1 MKLSDAIFGLLL
13 LALGAVVIAVVSSY
27 PTIPAQR
34 VGPALFPALIALGLV
49 IGGLLL
55 IARGWRDRAMVPW
68 IRFEPWVQSPR
79 HVAGFI
85 GVIGSVVFYIAVVD
99 SLGFLLTSLIILTV
113 LFRLFGVALGRSI
126 VIAAIATFVIHFA
139 FYKLL
144 RVPLP
149 WGVLTNYAW

>member
-1 MKLSDAIFGLLL
+1 M
-13 LALGAVVIAVVSSY
+13 
-27 PTIPAQR
+27 
-34 VGPALFPALIALGLV
+34 
-49 IGGLLL
+49 
-55 IARGWRDRAMVPW
+55 PW

-85 GVIGSVVFYIAVVD
+85 GVIGSVVFYIVAANW
-99 SLGFLLTSLIILTV
+99 LGFLLTSLIILTV

>member
-1 MKLSDAIFGLLL
+1 MKLSDAVFGLLL
-13 LALGAVVIAVVSSY
+13 LALGAVVIGVVSSY

-34 VGPALFPALIALGLV
+34 VGPALFPGLIALGLV

-85 GVIGSVVFYIAVVD
+85 GVIGSVVFYIVAANW
-99 SLGFLLTSLIILTV
+99 LGFLLTSLIILTV

>member
-1 MKLSDAIFGLLL
+1 VKLSDAVFGLLL

-34 VGPALFPALIALGLV
+34 VGPSLFPALIALGLV
-49 IGGLLL
+49 IGGLIL
-55 IARGWRDRAMVPW
+55 IVRGWHERATVPW
-68 IRFEPWVQSPR
+68 VRFEPWVHSPR
-79 HVAGFI
+79 HVAGAL
-85 GVIGSVVFYIAVVD
+85 GVIGSVVFYIVVVD
-99 SLGFLLTSLIILTV
+99 WLGFLLTSLGILTV
-113 LFRLFGVALGRSI
+113 LFRLFGVAFGRSI

-149 WGVLTNYAW
+149 WGVLTGIAW

>member
-1 MKLSDAIFGLLL
+1 VKLSDAIFGLLL

-34 VGPALFPALIALGLV
+34 VGPSLFPALIALGLV
-49 IGGLLL
+49 IGGLILL
-55 IARGWRDRAMVPW
+55 VRGWRVRVTVAW
-68 IRFEPWVQSPR
+68 IQFEPWVHSPR
-79 HVAGFI
+79 HVAGVL
-85 GVIGSVVFYIAVVD
+85 GVIGSVVFYIVAVD
-99 SLGFLLTSLIILTV
+99 WLGFFLTSLIVLTV
-113 LFRLFGVALGRSI
+113 LFRLFGVAFGRSI

-149 WGVLTNYAW
+149 WGLLTNYAW

>member
-1 MKLSDAIFGLLL
+1 VKLSDAIFGLLL

-34 VGPALFPALIALGLV
+34 VGPALFPALIAFGLV
-49 IGGLLL
+49 IGGAIL
-55 IARGWRDRAMVPW
+55 IVRGWRDRAMVPW
-68 IRFEPWVQSPR
+68 VRFEPWVQSPR

-85 GVIGSVVFYIAVVD
+85 GVIGSVVFYIVAANW
-99 SLGFLLTSLIILTV
+99 LGFLLTSLIILTV

>member
-49 IGGLLL
+49 IGGLIL
-55 IARGWRDRAMVPW
+55 IVRGWRVRATVPW
-68 IRFEPWVQSPR
+68 VRFEPWVRSPR
-79 HVAGFI
+79 HVAGVL
-85 GVIGSVVFYIAVVD
+85 GVVGSVVFYVVAVD
-99 SLGFLLTSLIILTV
+99 WLGFFLTSLLILTI

-149 WGVLTNYAW
+149 WGVFTGFAW

>member
-85 GVIGSVVFYIAVVD
+85 GVIGSVVFYIVAANW
-99 SLGFLLTSLIILTV
+99 LGFLLTSLIILTV

>member
-34 VGPALFPALIALGLV
+34 VGPALFPALIALGLA

-55 IARGWRDRAMVPW
+55 IVRGWRDRAMVPW

-85 GVIGSVVFYIAVVD
+85 GVIGSVVFYIVAANG
-99 SLGFLLTSLIILTV
+99 LGFLPTSFIIV
-113 LFRLFGVALGRSI
+113 VALFRLFGVALGRSI

>member
-27 PTIPAQR
+27 PTIAAQR
-34 VGPALFPALIALGLV
+34 VGPALFPALIAIGLM
-49 IGGLLL
+49 IGGAIL
-55 IARGWRDRAMVPW
+55 IVRGWRDRAMVPW

-79 HVAGFI
+79 HVAGAL
-85 GVIGSVVFYIAVVD
+85 GVIGSVIFYIVAANW
-99 SLGFLLTSLIILTV
+99 LGFLLTSLIILTV

>member
-34 VGPALFPALIALGLV
+34 VGPALFPALIAIGLL

-85 GVIGSVVFYIAVVD
+85 GVIGSVVFYIVAANW
-99 SLGFLLTSLIILTV
+99 LGFLLTSLIILTV

>member
-49 IGGLLL
+49 TGGLLL

-85 GVIGSVVFYIAVVD
+85 GVIGSVVFYVVAANW
-99 SLGFLLTSLIILTV
+99 LGFLLTSLIILTV

-126 VIAAIATFVIHFA
+126 VVAVIATFVIHFA

>member
-34 VGPALFPALIALGLV
+34 VGPALFPALIALGLA

-55 IARGWRDRAMVPW
+55 IVRGWRDRAMVPW
-68 IRFEPWVQSPR
+68 IRFEPWVHSPR
-79 HVAGFI
+79 HVAGFT
-85 GVIGSVVFYIAVVD
+85 GVIGSVVFYIAVVN

-126 VIAAIATFVIHFA
+126 VMAAIATFVIHFA

>member
-1 MKLSDAIFGLLL
+1 MKLSDAVFGLLL
-13 LALGAVVIAVVSSY
+13 LALGAVVIAVVLSY
-27 PTIPAQR
+27 PTIAAQR
-34 VGPALFPALIALGLV
+34 VGPALFPALIAIGLV
-49 IGGLLL
+49 IGGVIL
-55 IARGWRDRAMVPW
+55 IVRGWRVRATVPW

-79 HVAGFI
+79 HVAGCL
-85 GVIGSVVFYIAVVD
+85 GVIGSVVFYIVAVD
-99 SLGFLLTSLIILTV
+99 WLGFFLTSLVILTV

-149 WGVLTNYAW
+149 WGLLTNYAW

>member
-68 IRFEPWVQSPR
+68 IRFEPWVRSPR
-79 HVAGFI
+79 HVAGSL

-99 SLGFLLTSLIILTV
+99 RLGFLLTSLAILTV

-126 VIAAIATFVIHFA
+126 LIAAIATFVIHFA

>member
-1 MKLSDAIFGLLL
+1 VKLSDAIFGLLL
-13 LALGAVVIAVVSSY
+13 FALGAVVIAVVSSY

-34 VGPALFPALIALGLV
+34 VGPALFPALIAIGLAV
-49 IGGLLL
+49 GGLIL
-55 IARGWRDRAMVPW
+55 IVRGWHDRATVPW

-85 GVIGSVVFYIAVVD
+85 GVIGSVVFYIVVVD
-99 SLGFLLTSLIILTV
+99 WLGFFLTSLVILTV

-126 VIAAIATFVIHFA
+126 LIAAIATFVIHFA

>member
-1 MKLSDAIFGLLL
+1 VKLSDAIFGLLL

-34 VGPALFPALIALGLV
+34 VGPSLFPALIALGLV
-49 IGGLLL
+49 IGGLILL
-55 IARGWRDRAMVPW
+55 VRGWRVRVTVAW
-68 IRFEPWVQSPR
+68 IQFEPWVHSPR
-79 HVAGFI
+79 HVAGVL
-85 GVIGSVVFYIAVVD
+85 GVIGSVV
-99 SLGFLLTSLIILTV
+99 LTV
-113 LFRLFGVALGRSI
+113 LFRLFGVAFGRSI

-149 WGVLTNYAW
+149 WGLLTNYAW

>member
-1 MKLSDAIFGLLL
+1 VKLSDAVFGLLL
-13 LALGAVVIAVVSSY
+13 LALGAAVIAIVSSY
-27 PTIPAQR
+27 PTIAAQR
-34 VGPALFPALIALGLV
+34 VGPALFPALIAIGLV
-49 IGGLLL
+49 IGGLIL
-55 IARGWRDRAMVPW
+55 IVRGWRARTTVPW
-68 IRFEPWVQSPR
+68 IRFEPWAHSPR
-79 HVAGFI
+79 HVAGAL
-85 GVIGSVVFYIAVVD
+85 GVIGSAVFYIVAANW
-99 SLGFLLTSLIILTV
+99 LGFLLTSFIILSV